1 MSSAAVLER
10 LRAGAVRGSG
20 FTLAGLAGLAV
31 VLAASGWLYLIQP
44 SRPVP
49 GPVMRGALPLDE
61 LSRRSAVP
69 LFVFLAV
76 WAAAALL
83 LGLLARLVRVSQ
95 LTAALFLALG
105 VGSFAFVATGVSL
118 LVVRQIPALAAFH
131 VAARQPA
138 VYVPAALAGLGGA
151 LLGVRGAPDRRLAPL
166 LIATL
171 VALVGVFDLFV
182 AILPEYESSLI
193 EQLAPHAVNGV
204 EVALV
209 APIGFALLVI
219 ARGLAR
225 RKRRA
230 WQLAVVLVGG
240 SVALHFVNGV
250 DYGAIASS
258 LIVLA
263 LVARRHDF
271 TRRGDWRSHHRTL
284 VRAALF
290 AATVY
295 SFAAAALWVNRLV
308 ADQPFTAGFWLRETT
323 AALSGANV
331 LGSPHLTG
339 SFGDWFPLS
348 VFLLGLMAAGSVLS
362 GWLAPWRYRLQQ
374 DAREREV
381 ARELVSDWG
390 VDTLAPFAL
399 RADKSYYF
407 GEGERAFLAYKVVG
421 SVAIVSGDPVGEADA
436 LDDLVSGFIAFAH
449 ARDWRIA
456 ILGASE
462 TWLALYRAHGLQALY
477 HGDEAV
483 VDATAF
489 SLEGR
494 AIRKVRQSVNRLHA
508 AGYRVEVLHP
518 REIGPELRQELEEI
532 AREWRGKEPERGFV
546 MAIDSLFRLEEDDA
560 VFVIGR
566 DADGVPA
573 GFIHFAVSRAGAA
586 LSLSTMPRRASTP
599 NGFNEWLVCESI
611 AWARAHGF
619 QRVSLNFAPFAAL
632 LAPEAELSALQ
643 RVERRALLALKGHFQ
658 LDNLLLFNRKFM
670 PAWERRFVV
679 YEHRRDL
686 PRVGIAALAA
696 ESYLPFAGRERT

>member
-1 MSSAAVLER
+1 MSSEAVLER
-10 LRAGAVRGSG
+10 LRAGLVRGAG
-20 FTLAGLAGLAV
+20 FTAAGLAGLAV

-44 SRPVP
+44 SGPVP

-69 LFVFLAV
+69 LLVFVAV
-76 WAAAALL
+76 WAAAGLL
-83 LGLLARLVRVSQ
+83 LGLLARLVRVQQ

-105 VGSFAFVATGVSL
+105 VGAFAFVATGVSL

-151 LLGVRGAPDRRLAPL
+151 LLGRRGEPDRRLVPL
-166 LIATL
+166 LLSTL
-171 VALVGVFDLFV
+171 VALVGLLDLFV
-182 AILPEYESSLI
+182 AVFPEYESSVV
-193 EQLAPHAVNGV
+193 EQFAPQAVNGITA
-204 EVALV
+204 ALV

-240 SVALHFVNGV
+240 SVALHLVNGV
-250 DYGAIASS
+250 DYGAIATS
-258 LIVLA
+258 LIVIG

-271 TRRGDWRSHHRTL
+271 ARRGDWRSHHRIL
-284 VRAALF
+284 VRAGLF
-290 AATVY
+290 AVAIY
-295 SFAAAALWVNRLV
+295 AFGGAALWVNRLV
-308 ADQPFTAGFWLRETT
+308 ADQPFTTGFWLRETT
-323 AALSGANV
+323 AALTGLNV

-348 VFLLGLMAAGSVLS
+348 VFLLGLMAAASLLS
-362 GWLAPWRYRLQQ
+362 GWLAPWRYRLRQ
-374 DAREREV
+374 DARERQR
-381 ARELVSDWG
+381 ARELVAEWG

-399 RADKSYYF
+399 RADKSYFF
-407 GEGERAFLAYKVVG
+407 GKDERAFLAYKVVG

-436 LDDLVSGFIAFAH
+436 LDDLVSDFIAFAH
-449 ARDWRIA
+449 ERDWRIA

-483 VDATAF
+483 VDATSF

-494 AIRKVRQSVNRLHA
+494 AIRKVRQSVSRLHA

-518 REIGPELRQELEEI
+518 REIGHELRAELESI
-532 AREWRGKEPERGFV
+532 ARDWRGKEPERGFV
-546 MAIDSLFRLEEDDA
+546 MAIDALFRLEEEDA

-566 DADGVPA
+566 DADGAPA
-573 GFIHFAVSRAGAA
+573 GFIHFAVSRAGSA
-586 LSLSTMPRRASTP
+586 LSLSTMPRLASTP

-632 LAPEAELSALQ
+632 LAPEAELSPVQ

-679 YEHRRDL
+679 FEHRRDL

-696 ESYLPFAGRERT
+696 EAYLPFVSRERT